1 MEDKKMKVQCA
12 GCEVE
17 KNESEIGVSVG
28 EDYYCNDCLRVF
40 ENTFLVKEG
49 EVVK

>member
-1 MEDKKMKVQCA
+1 MKVQCA

-28 EDYYCNDCLRVF
+28 EDYYCDDCLRIMG
-40 ENTFLVKEG
+40 KEVEIFKDNIG
-49 EVVK
+49 GGVLK